1 MSNAAR
7 DRGDEPEPNFVD
19 RTARGKKQPF
29 VLYDNGH
36 GTQVK
41 QWSGGKDGQFINTVI
56 ENSFKRQGSEQY
68 ETQSVSLTKEELLA
82 VARGLVKGHDRIV
95 EKEIEKRA
103 GPE

>member
-7 DRGDEPEPNFVD
+7 DKDNESEPNFVD

-36 GTQVK
+36 GTPVK
-41 QWSGGKDGQFINTVI
+41 PWFGAKDGQFLNTVM
-56 ENSFKRQGSEQY
+56 ENSFKRQGREQY

-82 VARGLVKGHDRIV
+82 VARGLIKGHDRIV